1 MQSLPVELLRSAVDL
16 ALEFGKIAS
25 SSPAQAILL
34 LAGALI
40 MTFSVLVVAYL
51 AFGALVR
58 PLGNL
63 PAIGRGQTDR
73 RETIYRE
80 GTGGREEQ
88 YLEGERN

>member
-1 MQSLPVELLRSAVDL
+1 MQSLPVELLRSLVDL
-16 ALEFGKIAS
+16 TFEFGGIAS

-40 MTFSVLVVAYL
+40 TAFSVIVFAYL
-51 AFGALVR
+51 AFGAFVR

-63 PAIGRGQTDR
+63 PAIGRGQKDR

-80 GTGGREEQ
+80 GTGGREKQ
-88 YLEGERN
+88 YLEGDRN